1 MLGFASVSELPIS
14 ALPAGAPAA
23 PADPPDGKQSTRTAP
38 EPLRNAGAAF
48 VLGSALALLSAGPAL
63 TPVRPYEALLTP
75 QVQKKFDVV
84 NTSQGTP
91 ATLTNV
97 TVVPRLATLSPQK
110 LPPAFLPAA
119 SAPNLLVTTLG
130 VVDAPSKNV
139 FLAAPE
145 RARDVVSTAAGTPKT
160 LSADPALPTGKATLL
175 TVERQRDVVDT
186 SRGTAAAALQPAQPT
201 LNVFLAAP
209 ERARD
214 VASTAAG
221 TPKTLSA
228 DPALPTGKATLL
240 TVERQRDVADTS
252 RGATAAALQ
261 PVQPTLN
268 VFLAAPERARDV
280 VSTAAGTP
288 KTLSAD
294 PALPAGKATL
304 LTVERQRDVVDTSRG
319 LLPPAAQPARNLPQ
333 AAPERP
339 QDRQDTARGT
349 PKALY
354 ADGALP
360 AGQSTLLNPER
371 ARDLQG
377 TARGTPATLAQ
388 PTFPVKNVF
397 LAAPERA
404 RDVVST
410 AAGTPKALHADSTLP
425 AGQSTL
431 LNPERLRDVVSTA
444 ASTPA
449 TLAPPGEVTPPE
461 PPPAEDELPGGI
473 ENTARP
479 NVRIKGLTGAAPAP
493 FAPRPMAGEL
503 PSPTVEQLTPVVA
516 RVRPASAAP
525 TARAAAR
532 LGEIPAARPAAAA
545 GAAKA
550 LPPAPRFRTLPAI
563 WVFPT
568 PATAAPQV
576 RPATPALVS
585 DPALERAALDAE
597 NARIAAE
604 LALRLLGD

>member
-48 VLGSALALLSAGPAL
+48 VLGSALALLSAGPAP
-63 TPVRPYEALLTP
+63 TPVRPYEALLAP

-145 RARDVVSTAAGTPKT
+145 RARDVVSTAAGTPK
-160 LSADPALPTGKATLL
+160 AI
-175 TVERQRDVVDT
+175 
-186 SRGTAAAALQPAQPT
+186 
-201 LNVFLAAP
+201 
-209 ERARD
+209 
-214 VASTAAG
+214 
-221 TPKTLSA
+221 
-228 DPALPTGKATLL
+228 
-240 TVERQRDVADTS
+240 
-252 RGATAAALQ
+252 
-261 PVQPTLN
+261 
-268 VFLAAPERARDV
+268 
-280 VSTAAGTP
+280 
-288 KTLSAD
+288 
-294 PALPAGKATL
+294 
-304 LTVERQRDVVDTSRG
+304 
-319 LLPPAAQPARNLPQ
+319 
-333 AAPERP
+333 
-339 QDRQDTARGT
+339 
-349 PKALY
+349 Y
-354 ADGALP
+354 
-360 AGQSTLLNPER
+360 
-371 ARDLQG
+371 
-377 TARGTPATLAQ
+377 
-388 PTFPVKNVF
+388 
-397 LAAPERA
+397 
-404 RDVVST
+404 
-410 AAGTPKALHADSTLP
+410 ADSTLP

-525 TARAAAR
+525 VARAAAR

-550 LPPAPRFRTLPAI
+550 LPPAPRFRTLPAL
-563 WVFPT
+563 WAFPI

-576 RPATPALVS
+576 RPAAPALVS

>member
-186 SRGTAAAALQPAQPT
+186 SRGTAAAALQPA
-201 LNVFLAAP
+201 
-209 ERARD
+209 
-214 VASTAAG
+214 
-221 TPKTLSA
+221 
-228 DPALPTGKATLL
+228 
-240 TVERQRDVADTS
+240 
-252 RGATAAALQ
+252 
-261 PVQPTLN
+261 QPTLN

-525 TARAAAR
+525 VARAAAR
-532 LGEIPAARPAAAA
+532 LGEIPAARPVAAA

-550 LPPAPRFRTLPAI
+550 LPPAPRFRTLPAL
-563 WVFPT
+563 WVFPA